1 MRDTSSLAPR
11 ADNARLDANA
21 TRVDYSRSKRVAR
34 LCNRDLLNS

>member
-1 MRDTSSLAPR
+1 MRGSMR
-11 ADNARLDANA
+11 NA